1 MMLRSPKGVAIYVL
15 HLDMAWEIRFHMP
28 YTFTE
33 NTAPI
38 RWIVPGSQY
47 HPSTVVE
54 PSIEADRTYPA
65 DVENHQPIIISFNYI
80 DCLEYVFCGLAGVND
95 RDAAQRSR
103 PAGADPQLLFRT
115 QAYLKARAD
124 NCEPGSAQR
133 EAWDRFFKIHD
144 PFIRRS
150 VAAWHLQPWDAEECV
165 QMTWVEI
172 VRKLPDLK
180 FDPRLGTFRGW
191 LATVIR
197 RQVCDFLAGEKRRR
211 LSALTIE
218 ESVVPGDESD
228 DPAELVMRRESRLL
242 VQRMIQDLQRE
253 VSEKSYQVIYLH
265 YVTGLELFRNRS
277 AARPDATGSSLPP
290 SSYQAKA

>member
-1 MMLRSPKGVAIYVL
+1 ML
-15 HLDMAWEIRFHMP
+15 
-28 YTFTE
+28 YTFSE
-33 NTAPI
+33 NAAPI
-38 RWIVPGSQY
+38 RWIAPGSQY
-47 HPSTVVE
+47 YPSTVVE
-54 PSIEADRTYPA
+54 PSIETDRTYPA
-65 DVENHQPIIISFNYI
+65 DVENYQPIIIRFNYLT
-80 DCLEYVFCGLAGVND
+80 CLEYIFCSLAGVND
-95 RDAAQRSR
+95 RAAAQHSR

-124 NCEPGSAQR
+124 NCEPGSAQH

-144 PFIRRS
+144 PFVRHS

-172 VRKLPDLK
+172 VRKLPGLK

-197 RQVCDFLAGEKRRR
+197 RRVCDFLAGEKRRH
-211 LSALTIE
+211 LSAFTIE

-228 DPAELVMRRESRLL
+228 DPAKLVIRRESQLL
-242 VQRMIQDLQRE
+242 VQRRIRDLQRE

-265 YVTGLELFRNRS
+265 YVTGLDYSEIAAQLDLTQQEVRYRHHRMKQKIKQS
-277 AARPDATGSSLPP
+277 ALLRETAMDD
-290 SSYQAKA
+290 K